1 MTKLLGV
8 RAVYRSGDTKIYE
21 YGADSLHSEDTNVKD
36 QSNYAFSPV
45 LDGGKSMPPL
55 KQLAPYSAVVAS
67 IQVAKEESEIFFKS
81 CTNQDYGDKDRISLK
96 ELKSACFYPD

>member
-21 YGADSLHSEDTNVKD
+21 YGADSLHSKDTNVKD

-67 IQVAKEESEIFFKS
+67 IQVNIHTSFRVHVFLRNRFTGRQRGK
-81 CTNQDYGDKDRISLK
+81 
-96 ELKSACFYPD
+96 

>member
-45 LDGGKSMPPL
+45 LDGGKSMPPVKHLYTVPFSWACIAIAYIYRSLRKRKQDFQL
-55 KQLAPYSAVVAS
+55 KLY
-67 IQVAKEESEIFFKS
+67 ESKM
-81 CTNQDYGDKDRISLK
+81 SL
-96 ELKSACFYPD
+96 